1 MVKTKWE
8 YWLNTRFLNEI
19 TIKQSNYYLCHSLHS
34 SKHTKLMNKFKRYT
48 VTAALPYA
56 NGPVH
61 IGHLAGCYLPADIY
75 VRYLR
80 SKGEDVKF
88 ICGSDEHGVPI
99 TIKAKKEGITPQ
111 QVVDKYHKIMGD
123 AFEEFGISFD
133 IFSRTSAKVHHETAS
148 EFFKTLYDKG
158 VFKEE
163 ITEQYFD
170 EKANQFLA
178 DRYIVGTCPKCGND
192 NAYGDQCEN
201 CGSTLNATDLINPRS
216 TLSGEK
222 PVMKKTKNWFLP
234 LDTMQPKIEAYI
246 DSHKE
251 WKTNVFG
258 QCKSWLNSGLQPRA
272 MTRDL
277 DWGVKVPIEGGE
289 GKVLYV
295 WFDAPIGYISATK
308 ELFENQGKKQDWE
321 LYWKDKETKL
331 VHFIGKDNIVF
342 HCIIFPAMLMAEG
355 SYILPEN
362 VPANEFLNLEGNKIS
377 TSRNWA
383 VWLHEYLLEFN
394 DKQDALRY
402 TLCANAP
409 ETKDNDFTWKDFQAK
424 NNNELVAILG
434 NFINRTL
441 VLTHKYYNGKVP
453 VALEYTKA
461 DILLLEEITKF
472 PSKIA
477 SSIEQYRFREALG
490 ELMNLARLGNKYLA
504 DNEPWILIK
513 TDEKRVQTI
522 MNLSLQI
529 VANLTVLMEPFLPFT
544 SKKLGAMININK
556 DLKWNDAT
564 RTDLLLAGHQI
575 NPSGLLFEKI
585 EDETVDE
592 QVLKLKNSKMINEAE
607 SHKAE
612 IILNDENAGL
622 PGLAPAKADISF
634 DDFNKMDI
642 RVGTILEAERVPKTD
657 KLMKLLIDTG
667 IDQRIVVS
675 GIAAYYKPEDIIGQK
690 VSILVNLAPRK
701 IKNIE
706 SQGMILMAE
715 NSNGELSFV
724 VPGKSGVDNGANIK

>member
-1 MVKTKWE
+1 MT
-8 YWLNTRFLNEI
+8 
-19 TIKQSNYYLCHSLHS
+19 
-34 SKHTKLMNKFKRYT
+34 FKRYT

-80 SKGEDVKF
+80 LKGEDVKF

-111 QVVDKYHKIMGD
+111 QVVDKYHKLMGD
-123 AFEEFGISFD
+123 AFQDFGISFD
-133 IFSRTSAKVHHETAS
+133 IYSRTSSKTHHETAS
-148 EFFKTLYDKG
+148 EFFKKLYDKG

-163 ITEQYFD
+163 VTEQYFD

-178 DRYIVGTCPKCGND
+178 DRYIVGICPKCGNEH
-192 NAYGDQCEN
+192 AYGDQCEK
-201 CGSTLNATDLINPRS
+201 CGSTLNATDLIHPKS

-222 PVMKKTKNWFLP
+222 PVLKKTKNWFLP
-234 LDTMQPKIEAYI
+234 LDTMQPQIEAYI

-251 WKTNVFG
+251 WKANVFG
-258 QCKSWLNSGLQPRA
+258 QCKSWLNAGLQPRA

-277 DWGVKVPIEGGE
+277 DWGVKVPVEGAE

-308 ELFENQGKKQDWE
+308 ELFEKMENGKWKMENGDTTHLPSSIKHPTFTDWE

-355 SYILPEN
+355 SFIVPEN
-362 VPANEFLNLEGNKIS
+362 VPANEFLNLEGDKIS

-383 VWLHEYLLEFN
+383 VWLHEYLNEFQE
-394 DKQDALRY
+394 KQDTLRY

-434 NFINRTL
+434 NFVNRTL

-453 VALEYTKA
+453 EALEYTKG
-461 DILLLEEITKF
+461 DILLREEISKF
-472 PSKIA
+472 PDRIA
-477 SSIEQYRFREALG
+477 ASIEQYRFREALS
-490 ELMNLARLGNKYLA
+490 ELMNLARAGNKYLA
-504 DNEPWILIK
+504 DNEPWTLIK
-513 TDEKRVQTI
+513 TDEKRVQAI
-522 MNLSLQI
+522 MNISLQI
-529 VANLTVLMEPFLPFT
+529 AANLTVVMEPFLPFT
-544 SKKLGAMININK
+544 SKRLSRMLNLNPS
-556 DLKWNDAT
+556 LKWNDAK
-564 RTDLLLAGHQI
+564 RTDLLLVGHRI
-575 NPSGLLFEKI
+575 NTASLLFDKI
-585 EDETVDE
+585 EDEAIIA
-592 QVLKLKNSKMINEAE
+592 QVQKLADSKKANEATANTIE
-607 SHKAE
+607 PSKAE
-612 IILNDENAGL
+612 T
-622 PGLAPAKADISF
+622 SF
-634 DDFNKMDI
+634 DDFSKMDI

-657 KLMKLLIDTG
+657 KLLKLLIDTG
-667 IDQRIVVS
+667 FDTRTVVS
-675 GIAAYYKPEDIIGQK
+675 GIAGYYKPEEIIGQK

-701 IKNIE
+701 IKGIE
-706 SQGMILMAE
+706 SKGMILMAE
-715 NSNGELSFV
+715 NSAGELSFV
-724 VPGKSGVDNGANIK
+724 APAKSSVNNGSNIK